1 MKELNYE
8 NFLIYLR
15 LFQKRMQKKM
25 NEDLRKL
32 GISSTHVGIIMILKN
47 SKEGISM
54 SNLSRMIK
62 VDNALMT
69 RNIKELEK
77 INYIYRNRENE
88 SQRKYHIC
96 LTEDGEKIA
105 KKLCSIMEQK
115 QKNLSKNL
123 LQKRKILL
131 KKQYR

>member
-1 MKELNYE
+1 
-8 NFLIYLR
+8 
-15 LFQKRMQKKM
+15 
-25 NEDLRKL
+25 
-32 GISSTHVGIIMILKN
+32 
-47 SKEGISM
+47 M

-115 QKNLSKNL
+115 QKKFIEKFTPEEKNIIEKAV
-123 LQKRKILL
+123 QIVYEKFGKEIE
-131 KKQYR
+131 KEEKTC